1 MNESIE
7 YLRQSRPTAVNLFN
21 DTEKIYEILKE
32 ENFSNFKFLF
42 ETLVDQQYTDYQ
54 EAYLKMSQFAGDSI
68 LEKL

>member
-1 MNESIE
+1 MKESIE